1 MGEVLAR
8 ERARYRRTVATVAE
22 RRGSIAGMTTLLE
35 PVLTPARNDN
45 GGIVPPWLQFPIH
58 ILPMPEPPVEAPVE
72 DDE

>member
-1 MGEVLAR
+1 VGQVLAR
-8 ERARYRRTVATVAE
+8 ERSCYRSQVATVAE
-22 RRGSIAGMTTLLE
+22 ARGSIAGMTTLLE
-35 PVLTPARNDN
+35 PVLAPARNDN